1 MTVNT
6 PAPGARLSIDRLT
19 VTVPGMSE
27 ADARRLAEQVA
38 AALRDWP
45 DAPVTTTR
53 VDRVAATVEVDADD
67 AMSSGTGTLAGR
79 IAEAILSAT
88 LREIR

>member
-1 MTVNT
+1 MTGGA
-6 PAPGARLSIDRLT
+6 PAPARLSIDRLT
-19 VTVPGMSE
+19 LTVPAMSE

-45 DAPVTTTR
+45 DVPAGAR
-53 VDRVAATVEVDADD
+53 LDRVAATVDISGERA
-67 AMSSGTGTLAGR
+67 ASSGVDTLAAR
-79 IAEAILSAT
+79 VAAAIVSAA